1 MTASKTAAP
10 HLTQPDHPLVAK
22 LVAPSVVDAKAYFL
36 DIQGVPVKLD
46 QNESPW
52 DWPESLKRKVL
63 DKVMQKAWNRYPDP
77 MAQELHDKL
86 AAHLHLPPQCL
97 LTGPGSNFLITLII
111 EAFFRHAKGKR
122 VIARPSFAL
131 FESHTKMLGIPY
143 ETWDLDQDLK
153 FDLARFPELPSGS
166 VFMFASPNNPT
177 GTVLPRRDLEA
188 LLRRYP
194 DALFIADEAYVEFSD
209 EPYSELLQHYN
220 NLLIIRTMSKTTGAA
235 GVRLGY
241 VIGPAAF
248 ISQVTKLRLPYLLNH
263 FNVAASLVMLEDP
276 EMQQFIKRNVT
287 NAKAERER
295 IYGALQKAFTDKSV
309 TLYPSG
315 ANFLLIRCRS
325 VDTCRSLYKNYL
337 EQGVL
342 VRDVGGQPGLAGCLR
357 LTIGLPAENDKLVEA
372 STYWYP

>member
-1 MTASKTAAP
+1 
-10 HLTQPDHPLVAK
+10 
-22 LVAPSVVDAKAYFL
+22 
-36 DIQGVPVKLD
+36 
-46 QNESPW
+46 
-52 DWPESLKRKVL
+52 
-63 DKVMQKAWNRYPDP
+63 
-77 MAQELHDKL
+77 
-86 AAHLHLPPQCL
+86 
-97 LTGPGSNFLITLII
+97 LII
-111 EAFFRHAKGKR
+111 EAFFRNAKGKR

-143 ETWDLDQDLK
+143 ETWELDQNLN
-153 FDLARFPELPSGS
+153 FDLARFPDLPSGS

-177 GTVLPRRDLEA
+177 GTVLPRRDLEK
-188 LLRRYP
+188 LLRQYP
-194 DALFIADEAYVEFSD
+194 EALFIADEAYVEFSD

-220 NLLIIRTMSKTTGAA
+220 NLIIIRTMSKTTGAA

-295 IYGALQKAFTDKSV
+295 IYGALQKAFAGKNV
-309 TLYPSG
+309 TIYPSG
-315 ANFLLIRCRS
+315 ANFLLIRCGS
-325 VDTCRSLYKNYL
+325 VDACKNLYKSYL

-357 LTIGLPAENDKLVEA
+357 LTIGLPAENDQLVKA
-372 STYWYP
+372 SAQWSP